1 MEVLWMGLSIFG
13 VILTSFIL
21 VMGLA
26 KGVTRMSR
34 NSAKGSFRSKWLP
47 IQIYSG
53 DDVLDHP
60 DLKRL
65 SEIQT
70 EQV

>member
-13 VILTSFIL
+13 VILISFIL

-26 KGVTRMSR
+26 KGVTKMNRS
-34 NSAKGSFRSKWLP
+34 SGKGSFRSKWLP
-47 IQIYSG
+47 IQVYSG

-65 SEIQT
+65 SEVQT